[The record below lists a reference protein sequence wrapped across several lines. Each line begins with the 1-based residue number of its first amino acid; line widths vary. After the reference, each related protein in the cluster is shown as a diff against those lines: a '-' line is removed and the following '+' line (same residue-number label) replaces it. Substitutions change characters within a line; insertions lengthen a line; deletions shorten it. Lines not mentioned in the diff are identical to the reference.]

1 MTDTR
6 LFCHLVRDVADTP
19 PTLSHVDA
27 CCACRR
33 PVWRSLLSPPW
44 SCAICND
51 CVVQAA
57 SAGEPIT
64 VLPPTRQQRAAIR
77 KHLADR

>member
-33 PVWRSLLSPPW
+33 AV
-44 SCAICND
+44 
-51 CVVQAA
+51 
-57 SAGEPIT
+57 
-64 VLPPTRQQRAAIR
+64 
-77 KHLADR
+77 

>member
-1 MTDTR
+1 
-6 LFCHLVRDVADTP
+6 
-19 PTLSHVDA
+19 
-27 CCACRR
+27 
-33 PVWRSLLSPPW
+33 VWRSLLSPPW
-44 SCAICND
+44 PRVICND

>member
-1 MTDTR
+1 
-6 LFCHLVRDVADTP
+6 
-19 PTLSHVDA
+19 
-27 CCACRR
+27 
-33 PVWRSLLSPPW
+33 VWRSLLSPPW
-44 SCAICND
+44 PRAICNE
-51 CVVQAA
+51 CVVQVA